1 MSLTLGMSNHLA
13 LLDRLVNYFVQI
25 FSAAPDEAL
34 TTGSGFCTVQNF
46 AQENVG
52 IPKRRRREA
61 AALLIDILLCN
72 GHFAA
77 DAEGAAGDF

>member
-1 MSLTLGMSNHLA
+1 M
-13 LLDRLVNYFVQI
+13 
-25 FSAAPDEAL
+25 
-34 TTGSGFCTVQNF
+34 TTSSGSRTVQNF

-52 IPKRRRREA
+52 MPKRRRREA
-61 AALLIDILLCN
+61 AALLIDIFLCD

>member
-25 FSAAPDEAL
+25 FLPPKRSNDYQL
-34 TTGSGFCTVQNF
+34 GFLHVQNF

-61 AALLIDILLCN
+61 AALLIDIFLCD